1 MWKKNISYGK
11 INRAKKALL
20 SCLFVLSPPL
30 RTSLLSTRG
39 QYMEL
44 ANTGILAIANNQT
57 LKLSEFVEL
66 QQQVHVEFQQKLA
79 YLSVS
84 LLASVRA
91 ACDEVWPIL
100 KKKQYNDLVS

>member
-1 MWKKNISYGK
+1 
-11 INRAKKALL
+11 
-20 SCLFVLSPPL
+20 
-30 RTSLLSTRG
+30 
-39 QYMEL
+39 MEL

-91 ACDEVWPIL
+91 ACDEV
-100 KKKQYNDLVS
+100 